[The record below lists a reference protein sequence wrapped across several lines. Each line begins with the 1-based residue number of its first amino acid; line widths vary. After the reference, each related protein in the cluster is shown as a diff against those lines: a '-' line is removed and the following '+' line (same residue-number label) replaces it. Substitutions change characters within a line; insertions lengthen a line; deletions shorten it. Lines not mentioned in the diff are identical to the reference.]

1 MVPLLHL
8 RGDATNHMASKNIA
22 RWERILRL
30 LVGMAMIVLAVSGA
44 VDGILR
50 VGLLLFSWVP
60 LATGALGWDPIYA
73 LLRIGS
79 LRE

>member
-1 MVPLLHL
+1 MY
-8 RGDATNHMASKNIA
+8 SKNIA
-22 RWERILRL
+22 RWDRILRI
-30 LVGMAMIVLAVSGA
+30 LVGIAMILAALSGA
-44 VDGILR
+44 AHGILQ

-79 LRE
+79 WRE

>member
-1 MVPLLHL
+1 MS
-8 RGDATNHMASKNIA
+8 TKNIA
-22 RWERILRL
+22 RWDRIVRIL
-30 LVGMAMIVLAVSGA
+30 VGVAMILVALSGA
-44 VDGILR
+44 ADGILR

>member
-1 MVPLLHL
+1 MS
-8 RGDATNHMASKNIA
+8 SKNLA
-22 RWERILRL
+22 RWDRILRI
-30 LVGMAMIVLAVSGA
+30 LVGIGMILLAASGA
-44 VDGILR
+44 VDGMLR

>member
-1 MVPLLHL
+1 MS
-8 RGDATNHMASKNIA
+8 TKNIA
-22 RWERILRL
+22 RWDRIVRIL
-30 LVGMAMIVLAVSGA
+30 VGIAMILVALSGA

-50 VGLLLFSWVP
+50 VGLLLFAWVP
-60 LATGALGWDPIYA
+60 LTTGALGWDPIYA

>member
-1 MVPLLHL
+1 
-8 RGDATNHMASKNIA
+8 MASKNIA
-22 RWERILRL
+22 RWDRILRIL
-30 LVGMAMIVLAVSGA
+30 IGIAMIAVAMSGA
-44 VDGILR
+44 VEGILR

>member
-1 MVPLLHL
+1 MS
-8 RGDATNHMASKNIA
+8 TKNIA
-22 RWERILRL
+22 RWDRIVRIL
-30 LVGMAMIVLAVSGA
+30 VGIAMILAALSGA

-50 VGLLLFSWVP
+50 VGLLLFAWVP

>member
-1 MVPLLHL
+1 MS
-8 RGDATNHMASKNIA
+8 TKNIA
-22 RWERILRL
+22 RWDRIVRIL
-30 LVGMAMIVLAVSGA
+30 VGVAMILVALSGA